1 MDTSN
6 LGHITQVQELRDDE
20 LDAVSGG
27 LVVNAIIAVLIGLLL
42 PEPPPTAGKHGI
54 GPVWRRK
61 IMSGTEDTSK
71 VEHAML
77 EEHNIPADTELNA
90 ASGGY
95 ARGTPSVS
103 EIVVT
108 KQQDCAS
115 TGLFK

>member
-1 MDTSN
+1 
-6 LGHITQVQELRDDE
+6 
-20 LDAVSGG
+20 
-27 LVVNAIIAVLIGLLL
+27 
-42 PEPPPTAGKHGI
+42 
-54 GPVWRRK
+54 
-61 IMSGTEDTSK
+61 MSGTQDSSK

>member
-6 LGHITQVQELRDDE
+6 LGHITQVRELRDDE

-54 GPVWRRK
+54 GPVWR
-61 IMSGTEDTSK
+61 IMSGTEDISK

-77 EEHNIPADTELNA
+77 EEHNMLADTELNA
-90 ASGGY
+90 ASGWY
-95 ARGTPSVS
+95 ARGSTSPSVS
-103 EIVVT
+103 DIVVT
-108 KQQDCAS
+108 KQQDCSS
-115 TGLFK
+115 TELFK